1 MPAIMVGGVPFLDS
15 SVANT
20 ISRIARKARKRG
32 VAVFVTGSSHTVRRA
47 LLTHGVR
54 PPFARYRETVAR
66 AIADIESD
74 RINPRSARTVSPSNR
89 LKNRRLKAIQHGP
102 GQPQNNPGYTTNER
116 GQSSAH
122 RTKNIGVSTLYA
134 AIIGFGTHG
143 SELASLHSPR
153 AEPRCSIICHAR
165 IRAFSKMRG
174 GHEGEQNCARS
185 RTDRDHVDQVSRG
198 HQYHW

>member
-32 VAVFVTGSSHTVRRA
+32 VVVFVTGSSHTVRRA

-122 RTKNIGVSTLYA
+122 RTKNIGFSTLYA
-134 AIIGFGTHG
+134 AIIGFGTQG
-143 SELASLHSPR
+143 SQVRILPLRPSFQVLIVSMFFARNEMRNELRLGLIWSLIVTGTSALEIWR
-153 AEPRCSIICHAR
+153 
-165 IRAFSKMRG
+165 
-174 GHEGEQNCARS
+174 
-185 RTDRDHVDQVSRG
+185 
-198 HQYHW
+198 